1 MRTIIVIFTERKLS
15 LNEVSSYKKYKFLC
29 NYDTISLYDMVED
42 PRYTGK
48 MMVVGFTCDT
58 DRVQQ
63 GIRLKDIYITK
74 VNGQV
79 INQPAGLVNG
89 SLAGSDF
96 DIDKQ
101 RTSNMEEKRNIKVTL
116 EQAMEWYNSGNST
129 LRTLALSA
137 YTEDELKFNLKYIN
151 SKVCNT
157 CFCVSVPANEAEK
170 YNTLADLAVIAKY
183 FNGSWKKTPSN
194 TGYFLGQ
201 SNLKFSNNSRA
212 DMIKGLESLRN
223 ISIVEH
229 NTVMYPGI
237 VYFKEKEDLIKAVK
251 IMGDKVKDLFS

>member
-1 MRTIIVIFTERKLS
+1 MRTIIVVFTDRKVS

-63 GIRLKDIYITK
+63 GITLKDIYITK

-79 INQPAGLVNG
+79 INQPAGLVYG

-157 CFCVSVPANEAEK
+157 CFCASIPANEAEK
-170 YNTLADLAVIAKY
+170 YNTLADLAIIAKF
-183 FNGSWKKTPSN
+183 FNGSWKKTTNN
-194 TGYFLGQ
+194 TGYFLGNFNAGCSPVVDTCNGVGVYQ
-201 SNLKFSNNSRA
+201 
-212 DMIKGLESLRN
+212 
-223 ISIVEH
+223 H
-229 NTVMYPGI
+229 NTVQYAGV
-237 VYFKEKEDLIKAVK
+237 VYFKNQEDAIKAVK
-251 IMGDKVKDLFS
+251 ILGKRVKSLFD